1 MKRIILNLYFTYIL
15 FFILLLKTLFALQGT
30 FQQDGG
36 AQPPVPV
43 LGAAA
48 GQGDISTYLDI

>member
-1 MKRIILNLYFTYIL
+1 MKRFLLNLYFIYIL
-15 FFILLLKTLFALQGT
+15 YFIIKTLFTLQSA
-30 FQQDGG
+30 FEQDGG

-48 GQGDISTYLDI
+48 GQGESRYNVRYI